1 MGQKMK
7 LQTLNFEFFQILMDF
22 TDDISQGTVACI
34 MCLHAKLYTVRC
46 WYSSSVHLPI
56 CHTPVLCQNS

>member
-1 MGQKMK
+1 MT

-34 MCLHAKLYTVRC
+34 KAV
-46 WYSSSVHLPI
+46 YSEMLV
-56 CHTPVLCQNS
+56 